1 MSLNSARLKQIE
13 QEISEL
19 QFEMQ
24 QYMTGGNQVRNEQNL
39 AVNALHKARMHL
51 SNLSR
56 ICEE

>member
-13 QEISEL
+13 QEVAAL

-24 QYMTGGNQVRNEQNL
+24 QYMTGGNLVRDEQNL